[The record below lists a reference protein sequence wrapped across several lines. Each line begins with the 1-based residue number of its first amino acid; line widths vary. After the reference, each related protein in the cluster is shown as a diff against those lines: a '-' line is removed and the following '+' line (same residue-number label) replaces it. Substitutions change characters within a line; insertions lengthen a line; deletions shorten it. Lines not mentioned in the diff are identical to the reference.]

1 MIKGIHRYWPLTV
14 VATGPMVTTS
24 DSTGMVTTRPRTR
37 TSTSAVA
44 YSSITLLKESVSTCE
59 GKIARAMSVLV
70 AEILRRFMCA
80 EDECHG

>member
-14 VATGPMVTTS
+14 VATGTMGLTLASSGT
-24 DSTGMVTTRPRTR
+24 VTTRLLTR